1 MNFEHQYNTV
11 QQPLRE
17 TPLISIHR
25 MLIQSQSHDV
35 TTVLIKDY
43 ERHSFK
49 RLGYCMSIIPQL
61 KKKKTELKVRN

>member
-25 MLIQSQSHDV
+25 MLIQSQSHDQGQCHWG
-35 TTVLIKDY
+35 VLCAGVQLQQPGDQP
-43 ERHSFK
+43 E
-49 RLGYCMSIIPQL
+49 GMSCVH
-61 KKKKTELKVRN
+61 EE

>member
-49 RLGYCMSIIPQL
+49 RLSS
-61 KKKKTELKVRN
+61 R